1 MMIGDFNLRRR
12 GGRSSNKKNYRK
24 QKHARDPSNVIDCQ
38 EKKNTRYKKLRK
50 EGDIRYKKTNEG
62 RWH

>member
-1 MMIGDFNLRRR
+1 M
-12 GGRSSNKKNYRK
+12 
-24 QKHARDPSNVIDCQ
+24 HARDPSNVIDCQ